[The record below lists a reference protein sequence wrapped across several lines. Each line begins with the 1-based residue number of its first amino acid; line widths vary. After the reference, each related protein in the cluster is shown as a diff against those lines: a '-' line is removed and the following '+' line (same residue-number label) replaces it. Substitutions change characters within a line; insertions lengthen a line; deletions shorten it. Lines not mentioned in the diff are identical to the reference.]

1 MKVEAYVKSA
11 ATILTAYDG
20 KVPFA
25 AFLKDYFRKEKKF
38 GSRDRRTVSQFCY
51 AYFRL
56 GNLYRNLAA
65 EERIYKAMELQEAGS
80 LTNEEALQLFP
91 LHRHLSPEIDA
102 LTFARSQLQ
111 QPDLFLRLRPGH
123 EEAVKQKLAA
133 ATIPFTVCAPDC
145 LALPN
150 GARVDTVLSM
160 NAEAVV
166 QDRNSQQVLSG
177 LQERLAPDAKFTLW
191 DCCAASGGKSIL
203 AIDRFPRVQL
213 TASDI
218 RDSILNNLRTRFRD
232 AGIRNYRAFKDDV
245 GASTFSFA
253 HDFDVV
259 LCDAPCSGSGTWGR
273 TPEQL
278 QYFEEAQIAHYASL
292 QRRIAVNALQQVKK
306 GGYFLYTTCSV
317 FSAENEDNVAFL
329 QKASGLTLLSA
340 RYFKGYDQKADTLFA
355 ALFQL

>member
-1 MKVEAYVKSA
+1 MKVDSYVKAA
-11 ATILTAYDG
+11 ATLLSQYNG
-20 KVPFA
+20 KTPFA
-25 AFLKDYFRKEKKF
+25 GWLKEYFRNEKKF
-38 GSRDRRTVSQFCY
+38 GSRDRRMVSQLCY
-51 AYFRL
+51 SYFRL
-56 GNLYRNLAA
+56 GNLYRELPT
-65 EERIYKAMELQEAGS
+65 EERIYKAVELQEAPTLS
-80 LTNEEALQLFP
+80 DAEALQLFP
-91 LHRHLSPEIDA
+91 LHRHLSPEIETLA
-102 LTFARSQLQ
+102 FARAQLQ
-111 QPDLFLRLRPGH
+111 QPDLFLRLRPGK
-123 EEAVKQKLAA
+123 EAVVRQKLEAA
-133 ATIPFTVCAPDC
+133 SIPFSACGPDC

-150 GARVDTVLSM
+150 GARVEPVLAM

-166 QDRNSQQVLSG
+166 QDRNSQQVLSA
-177 LQERLAPDAKFTLW
+177 LQERLAPDTKFSLW

-213 TASDI
+213 TVSDI

-245 GASTFSFA
+245 GASTFAFA
-253 HDFDVV
+253 HQFDVV

-278 QYFEEAQIAHYASL
+278 SYFEEAQIAHYASL

-306 GGYFLYTTCSV
+306 GGYFLYATCSV

-329 QKASGLTLLSA
+329 QKASGLTLLST
-340 RYFKGYDQKADTLFA
+340 RYFKGCEVKADTLFA